1 MTLCVEDD
9 SNGRS
14 GAGEIGVSQTKFAPP
29 HPQQLASGKWYKF
42 SERTVCAFPAKQRGY
57 LSADI
62 QSNTSVQTTVVRAKY
77 VGTLAECSWF
87 PRQEIAGNDVVVHG
101 LEGVQTLE
109 DVLIFLQVPPEAQR
123 LHGQIWIAFALHAAD
138 VRDLIL
144 DQA

>member
-42 SERTVCAFPAKQRGY
+42 SERLVRAFPARQRGY

-62 QSNTSVQTTVVRAKY
+62 QSNIAVQTAVVRAKY

-87 PRQEIAGNDVVVHG
+87 PRQEITTTEAVVQG
-101 LEGVQTLE
+101 LEGVRPVD
-109 DVLIFLQVPPEAQR
+109 DVLIFLQIPPEAQR

-138 VRDLIL
+138 VGGPNP
-144 DQA
+144 